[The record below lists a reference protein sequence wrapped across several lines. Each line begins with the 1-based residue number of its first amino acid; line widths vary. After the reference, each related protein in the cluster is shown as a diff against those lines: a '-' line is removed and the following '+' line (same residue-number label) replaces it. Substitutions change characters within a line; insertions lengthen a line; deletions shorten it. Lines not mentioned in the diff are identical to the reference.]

1 MVNFRRP
8 GHIYTIIITYALW
21 WCHTSKVHQVYV
33 IQLRAGYL
41 LLHITMNPSISIAII
56 VFQYKYIWV
65 QYRLALWR
73 LKFEIINYM
82 QQYSSIIWPLQQ
94 INLVKVLLRNLNFL
108 SVQQGVQY
116 CFAKFE
122 FIGHVCVH
130 EQDRWWFSPWNKL
143 ENRCNVYKT

>member
-1 MVNFRRP
+1 MVDFCSP
-8 GHIYTIIITYALW
+8 GHIYTWTMVMSYIKCAPGVCNTTASGLP
-21 WCHTSKVHQVYV
+21 
-33 IQLRAGYL
+33 GL
-41 LLHITMNPSISIAII
+41 LLHITMNPSSSIAII
-56 VFQYKYIWV
+56 FFQYKYIWV